1 MTKNGEDIRL
11 PGNVDSDG
19 KTLVTELKTQGEA
32 QHLGCFAGGMV
43 AIGAKIFE
51 NEQDMELA
59 RKLTEGCL
67 WAYENMP
74 LGIMAEK
81 MHMVPCENENYCPW
95 DEQKWLEGIDKDTEG
110 NETVHEKIQQHRLIP
125 GVTKFDDSRYILRQV
140 FIRFHFTYISNTEQ
154 T

>member
-1 MTKNGEDIRL
+1 MTAMKRNIFFRPMTKNAEDIRL

-19 KTLVTELKTQGEA
+19 KTLVTELETQGEA

-51 NEQDMELA
+51 NEKELELA

-67 WAYENMP
+67 WAYETMP

-81 MHMVPCENENYCPW
+81 IHTLPCKDENYCPW
-95 DEQKWLEGIDKDTEG
+95 DEQMWHQRIDKDIEG
-110 NETVHEKIQQHRLIP
+110 NETVQEKIQQHRLIP
-125 GVTKFDDSRYILRQV
+125 GITRFDDGRYILR
-140 FIRFHFTYISNTEQ
+140 
-154 T
+154 